1 MRGSPVN
8 RQQFEALIAQ
18 EIEQT
23 IAGLLPN
30 DAQIG
35 RIPSARLRSAL
46 EKIAQRT
53 ETAARDYYLSNLRT
67 VDDLA
72 AEFGISKRRAQTIAQ
87 RHHARWG
94 KGMKIGGSY
103 VFSADEIATMRPAD
117 KGRPS
122 KAEQAAADAEAQAL
136 AGE

>member
-1 MRGSPVN
+1 MD
-8 RQQFEALIAQ
+8 RQQLDALIAQ

-23 IAGLLPN
+23 IAALLPH
-30 DAQIG
+30 DAGAG
-35 RIPSARLRSAL
+35 RISSARLRSAL
-46 EKIAQRT
+46 EKVTART

-94 KGMKIGGSY
+94 KGMKIGGTY
-103 VFSADEIATMRPAD
+103 VFSADEIATMRPAS

-122 KAEQAAADAEAQAL
+122 KAQQAAADAEAADL
-136 AGE
+136 ASK